1 MNRHLRTLN
10 FLVTR
15 GARPFEWGQWDCNL
29 FITDLLDHLDGGHR
43 SEAIKGKYDSL
54 RSALRFQNKYTPA
67 PEFLK
72 NNGFVVKQ
80 KSTDLLQDHDI
91 VLVETQGY
99 WSTRLVFNGRLW
111 TVVEDA
117 AMMIFEQEPGTVL
130 VGEYNGQ

>member
-15 GARPFEWGQWDCNL
+15 GDRPFAWGQWDCNL

-72 NNGFVVKQ
+72 INGFVVKQ